1 MGSRLCCIRL
11 YRIKPILRSI
21 LVIPCGEL
29 PTDAA
34 GRCRLSAYCAQS
46 AVELTDRLDQGV
58 HIQGYWRGVLVRFN
72 HEIRQVDVIHENS
85 LRKAGQQRKQITHD
99 VLASMLIVLV
109 LWMTIP
115 TPDPALRITQ
125 ITLGVV
131 AITGVGLRH
140 LYPRIAFTLAFVST
154 VVAAVLGL
162 TVDPLLLAGI
172 ALNSVAARHGRRA
185 LAPWMLGVAFVG
197 AFIALFLDVAG
208 SEDDMRN
215 VLFSGIT
222 LCVAWALG
230 VKTRTAR
237 ELTAA
242 NAAIEERMRLARDVH
257 DVLSHSLGAIGV
269 QAGVAAHVE
278 GLGQAQLRSALREI
292 EQLSRSSIAELKTLL
307 RATRGTEDDDAFAAA
322 LPELLAET
330 AHTAKQSGVLTTV
343 TATGIEK
350 LPAAHRVT
358 SHRIVREAVS
368 NMIRHSGATR
378 CDIKV
383 HASDRSVSVTVTDN
397 GRGDISHGNGGFG
410 LMGMQERVNLLGGT
424 FHSGTLPAGG
434 FEVSAVLPL
443 VHGEDG
449 DNE

>member
-1 MGSRLCCIRL
+1 ML
-11 YRIKPILRSI
+11 
-21 LVIPCGEL
+21 E
-29 PTDAA
+29 
-34 GRCRLSAYCAQS
+34 
-46 AVELTDRLDQGV
+46 
-58 HIQGYWRGVLVRFN
+58 
-72 HEIRQVDVIHENS
+72 
-85 LRKAGQQRKQITHD
+85 
-99 VLASMLIVLV
+99 VLASTLVVLV

-115 TPDPALRITQ
+115 APDPAFKVTQ

-140 LYPRIAFTLAFVST
+140 LYPRTAFMLAFVST

-172 ALNSVAARHGRRA
+172 ALNSVAAQHGRRA
-185 LAPWMLGVAFVG
+185 FAPWMLGMVSAG
-197 AFIALFLDVAG
+197 AFISLFLNVAG

-230 VKTRTAR
+230 VKTRTAQQ
-237 ELTAA
+237 LIAA

-257 DVLSHSLGAIGV
+257 DVLSHSLGSIGV
-269 QAGVAAHVE
+269 QAGVAAHVD
-278 GLGQAQLRSALREI
+278 GLSQVQLRSALREI
-292 EQLSRSSIAELKTLL
+292 EQLSRSSIAELKRLL
-307 RATRGTEDDDAFAAA
+307 STTRGTDDESAFAAA
-322 LPELLAET
+322 LPDLLAET
-330 AHTAKQSGVLTTV
+330 AHTAKQSGVLTTI
-343 TATGIEK
+343 TATGIEN

-378 CDIKV
+378 CDIRV

-397 GRGDISHGNGGFG
+397 GRGDISHVNGGFG
-410 LMGMQERVNLLGGT
+410 LMGMQERVNLFGGT
-424 FHSGTLPAGG
+424 FHAGTVPAGG

-443 VHGEDG
+443 AHGEDG

>member
-1 MGSRLCCIRL
+1 M
-11 YRIKPILRSI
+11 
-21 LVIPCGEL
+21 
-29 PTDAA
+29 
-34 GRCRLSAYCAQS
+34 
-46 AVELTDRLDQGV
+46 
-58 HIQGYWRGVLVRFN
+58 HIQSYWRGVLVRFN
-72 HEIRQVDVIHENS
+72 HEIRQADVVYENT
-85 LRKAGQQRKQITHD
+85 LRKAGQQRKLITHD

-115 TPDPALRITQ
+115 TPDPTLRITQ

-140 LYPRIAFTLAFVST
+140 LYPRIGFTLAFVST
-154 VVAAVLGL
+154 VVAAVFGL

-172 ALNSVAARHGRRA
+172 ALNSVAAQRGRRA
-185 LAPWMLGVAFVG
+185 FAPWMLGVACVG
-197 AFIALFLDVAG
+197 ACIALFLDVSG

-222 LCVAWALG
+222 LCVAWTMG

-242 NAAIEERMRLARDVH
+242 NAAIQERMRLARDVH

-269 QAGVAAHVE
+269 QAGIAAHIE

-330 AHTAKQSGVLTTV
+330 AHTAEQSGVLTTV
-343 TATGIEK
+343 TATGIEE
-350 LPAAHRVT
+350 LPAAYRVT
-358 SHRIVREAVS
+358 THRLVREAVS
-368 NMIRHSGATR
+368 NLIRHSGATR

-424 FHSGTLPAGG
+424 FQAGTLPAGG

-443 VHGEDG
+443 AKCEDG
-449 DNE
+449 DHE